1 MNLKALFRF
10 LILSFIVDE
19 VAMKRIK
26 FVVLA
31 ILMMVAVLNAHA
43 ESDPSKW
50 PLVRE
55 AFFAQRAMEDAPFIT
70 FVAPRRAE
78 SGAQV
83 PLEITIDQTQADK
96 NVIKTLYL
104 LVDSNP
110 IPMTATYHLTE
121 NLGKFKLA
129 TRIRM
134 EMDSYIRAVGE
145 TADGKLYLASVEI
158 RAAGGC
164 GGMVENDEAQI
175 RASAGKIKMNVESPA
190 RFGEP
195 NSATFIIKHPMRTGL
210 QRDLVSQGYVPAF
223 FIQKAA
229 FTYNNEPVM
238 NVDFGV
244 GTSED
249 PYLRFDFIPKKAGI
263 LAVKAEDNEG
273 QSFTH
278 QTEVK

>member
-1 MNLKALFRF
+1 MNNIHPTFKLLVAGLAL
-10 LILSFIVDE
+10 
-19 VAMKRIK
+19 
-26 FVVLA
+26 LA
-31 ILMMVAVLNAHA
+31 YSAGASA
-43 ESDPSKW
+43 ESDPKKW

-55 AFFAQRAMEDAPFIT
+55 AFFAQRPMEDAPFIT

-83 PLEITIDQTQADK
+83 PLEISVDQTQADANAIK
-96 NVIKTLYL
+96 NLYI

-110 IPMTATYHLTE
+110 IPLTATYHLTDK
-121 NLGKFKLA
+121 LGKFKLA

-164 GGMVENDEAQI
+164 GGTVDGDENQI
-175 RASAGKIKMNVESPA
+175 RAAAGKIKLNVESPTK
-190 RFGEP
+190 FGEP
-195 NSATFIIKHPMRTGL
+195 NAATFIIKHPMRTGL
-210 QRDLVSQGYVPAF
+210 QRDLVSQGFVPAF
-223 FIQKAA
+223 YIQKAA

-249 PYLRFDFIPKKAGI
+249 PYLRFNFIPKAPGV
-263 LAVKAEDNEG
+263 LEVKAADNEG
-273 QSFTH
+273 KEFSH
-278 QTEVK
+278 QTEVR

>member
-1 MNLKALFRF
+1 LKKQNLLLISIFAL
-10 LILSFIVDE
+10 LITTISS
-19 VAMKRIK
+19 A
-26 FVVLA
+26 
-31 ILMMVAVLNAHA
+31 NA

-50 PLVRE
+50 PLVKE
-55 AFFAQRAMEDAPFIT
+55 AFFAQRSMADAPFIT

-83 PLEITIDQTQADK
+83 PLEISIDQTQADA
-96 NVIKTLYL
+96 NAIKTLYV

-110 IPMTATYHLTE
+110 IPLAATYHLTDK
-121 NLGKFKLA
+121 LGKFKLA

-145 TADGKLYLASVEI
+145 TADGKLFLASVEI

-164 GGMVENDEAQI
+164 GGTVDGDENAI
-175 RASAGKIKMNVESPA
+175 RAAAGKIKMNVESPVK
-190 RFGEP
+190 FGDAT
-195 NSATFIIKHPMRTGL
+195 SATFIIKHPMRTGL
-210 QRDLVSQGYVPAF
+210 QRDLVSQGFVPAF
-223 FIQKAA
+223 YIQKAA

-249 PYLRFDFIPKKAGI
+249 PYLRFNFIPRAPGV
-263 LAVKAEDNEG
+263 LAVKAVDNDGKE
-273 QSFTH
+273 FTH
-278 QTEVK
+278 QTEVRN